1 LDWVDRNNQSTK
13 WPFFAAAV
21 VVYPRG
27 NNAAL
32 IHSFGALPLYS
43 ILFHSILFYSI
54 VDGWI
59 SQGATVQQQHSVG
72 GGAAS
77 FYRLPFQF
85 LMGAHTQTHKSC
97 IRSRRGHVSSSL
109 YRAQGCPTS
118 QTAIHVNLGDVGC
131 LQSQSDGARNQ
142 LPFLSF
148 PWNGAAGGQSLHH
161 AQQKNPIP
169 QASQPDPP
177 RNVAVS
183 P

>member
-1 LDWVDRNNQSTK
+1 MDLPGCHR
-13 WPFFAAAV
+13 AAAAQ
-21 VVYPRG
+21 RRC
-27 NNAAL
+27 L
-32 IHSFGALPLYS
+32 
-43 ILFHSILFYSI
+43 
-54 VDGWI
+54 
-59 SQGATVQQQHSVG
+59 G
-72 GGAAS
+72 GGGAS

-85 LMGAHTQTHKSC
+85 LMGTHTHTHKSC
-97 IRSRRGHVSSSL
+97 IRRRRGHVSSSF

-118 QTAIHVNLGDVGC
+118 QTVIHVNLGDVGC

>member
-13 WPFFAAAV
+13 WPFFPAAVV

-32 IHSFGALPLYS
+32 IHSFGALPHYS
-43 ILFHSILFYSI
+43 ILFYPGWMDLPGCHRAAAAQRRWRCRLF
-54 VDGWI
+54 
-59 SQGATVQQQHSVG
+59 
-72 GGAAS
+72 
-77 FYRLPFQF
+77 LPFSF
-85 LMGAHTQTHKSC
+85 FSCSWVHTHRASEDVA
-97 IRSRRGHVSSSL
+97 GHVSSSF

-118 QTAIHVNLGDVGC
+118 QTVIHVNLGDVGC